1 MANIP
6 AFTALHNMSRK
17 AGPEMR
23 AYTIE
28 LERLL
33 RTALASG
40 GVNINTAFGS
50 TQSRPS
56 VVSNNDYIR
65 VDTWDLNSA
74 KQVEKRVAVTRIDM
88 GNSGELVLKDGDTEV
103 VEIRG

>member
-1 MANIP
+1 MANLP
-6 AFTALHNMSRK
+6 AFTALHNKSRTMS
-17 AGPEMR
+17 PEMR

-33 RTALASG
+33 KVALAG
-40 GVNINTAFGS
+40 GGINVNSAFAGS
-50 TQSRPS
+50 SSPRPS
-56 VVSNNDYIR
+56 STTNDYIR

-74 KQVEKRVAVTRIDM
+74 RQVQKRVAITRIDM
-88 GNSGELVLKDGDTEV
+88 GNNGELVLKDADTEV